1 MISKEKRKKNISK
14 SSKKENLESTSISF
28 NRQIIGTIYKYI
40 HFILV
45 FIIGFIT
52 IFNTNINHLCI
63 LLTIISFDALSI
75 VVLHGCPLTQLEKKY
90 LNVSSCDESIHF
102 LKKINILYKCNH
114 VFERQIDLL
123 INVWTIIA
131 LKCLI
136 IIFFKTFNFKITN
149 YNNLYL

>member
-90 LNVSSCDESIHF
+90 LNDSSCDEYIHF